1 MEKNELQQQVL
12 EKIHRGDI
20 APLPRWYF
28 ALRVVGVL
36 LLALVILALAAFLA
50 SGIMFALRESGEQM
64 LLGFGVRGFE
74 TFAELFP
81 WTLLAIMVILAVVL
95 EWALRS
101 LRFAYRTPLLYLF
114 CGVVA
119 LTALAGVVLDR
130 TPLHA
135 TLLSQAD
142 EHALP
147 LLGDWYEDVRAK
159 HEDEGVFR
167 GSVQSIATSTFML
180 VHDDRDADAD
190 DLSHVVMPPPGFDLS
205 ALRVGEE
212 LFVAGD
218 VDQQGVVH
226 AYGMQEEMRDM
237 K

>member
-12 EKIHRGDI
+12 EKIHRGKV

-28 ALRVVGVL
+28 ALRVVGVAAL
-36 LLALVILALAAFLA
+36 VLVILALAAFLA

-64 LLGFGVRGFE
+64 LLGFGLRGFE
-74 TFAELFP
+74 TFAALFP
-81 WTLLAIMVILAVVL
+81 WTLFAIMVVLVVAL

-101 LRFAYRTPLLYLF
+101 LRFAYRMPLLYLF
-114 CGVVA
+114 GGVVA
-119 LTALAGVVLDR
+119 LTILAGMVVDR

-147 LLGDWYEDVRAK
+147 FIGDWYEDIHAK
-159 HEDEGVFR
+159 HEDKGVFQ
-167 GSVQSIATSTFML
+167 GAVQSVATSTFVL
-180 VHDDRDADAD
+180 VHNDSDADAD
-190 DLSHVVMPPPGFDLS
+190 DLSHVVMPPSGFDLS

-226 AYGMQEEMRDM
+226 AYGVQEEARDM